1 MIRRITLRAMS
12 RPDSAEYA
20 WDPESVCVLLSD
32 DAPLSAALEKRLAAR
47 GWRVAVHTHSAVP
60 EGDLDALTPSLGRV
74 GALISIAPGS
84 TGWID
89 RAGGS
94 PPIVNAMAA
103 KSAGEELL
111 GNAREEAWLLSQF
124 RLARQ
129 LSPQLNALGAPR
141 TWFVAVTRL
150 DGKLGLGSSPKASGV
165 VAAGVYGLVKTLR
178 LEWPSVFCRA
188 IDLHPEL
195 DAAFAAER
203 IVEELHDPDQTLCE
217 VGHCLDGRS
226 TVSVIEEDDA

>member
-1 MIRRITLRAMS
+1 MIRRAAMRALP

-20 WDPESVCVLLSD
+20 WDPESVCVILSD

-47 GWRVAVHTHSAVP
+47 GWRVAVHTGSSIP
-60 EGDLDALTPSLGRV
+60 EGGLDALAPPKGRV
-74 GALISIAPGS
+74 GALISIAPGA
-84 TGWID
+84 TE
-89 RAGGS
+89 
-94 PPIVNAMAA
+94 MAA
-103 KSAGEELL
+103 QSAGEELL

-203 IVEELHDPDQTLCE
+203 IVAELHDPDQTLGE
-217 VGHCLDGRS
+217 VGHCFDGRS
-226 TVSVIEEDDA
+226 TVFVIEDGDA